1 MTTTTNLYA
10 STIVPMATT
19 AMEYA
24 KAVCVGIEQ
33 DKAGRQPEGVD
44 CNTPAW
50 VMGHLAIYPDRV
62 LEMIGR
68 GDIAQ
73 TDDRYQELFKAGTPS
88 PDDADGTY
96 YPPMA
101 ELLDRFVS
109 RTGAALEALASA
121 DPSAFEAENPVE
133 GRFREMFPTVGGAC
147 GFLLCGHTMMHLGQI
162 STWRRC
168 MGLGSAM

>member
-1 MTTTTNLYA
+1 MPTTANLYA

-19 AMEYA
+19 AMNYA
-24 KAVCVGIEQ
+24 KAVCAGIEDSQ
-33 DKAGRQPEGVD
+33 FGRKPEGVD

-50 VMGHLAIYPDRV
+50 VIGHLAIYPDRV

-68 GDIAQ
+68 GDIAR
-73 TDDRYQELFKAGTPS
+73 TDERYQELFKAGTNAV
-88 PDDADGTY
+88 DDADGSY
-96 YPPMA
+96 YPPMQ
-101 ELLDRFVS
+101 ELLDRFVT
-109 RTGAALEALASA
+109 RTEVVLEAITNADLAAL
-121 DPSAFEAENPVE
+121 EAENPVE
-133 GRFREMFPTVGGAC
+133 GRFREMFPTVGAAC